1 MNDHLA
7 FNTEKL
13 QEVEENLKEY
23 YQEYRE
29 SVHFLNTEI
38 QRLAMIWG
46 MTNASL
52 YNEFKG
58 KFDEKKEKLNT
69 VENMM
74 KELIDTLE
82 AKKLGLEE
90 ASLQSEN
97 NFE

>member
-29 SVHFLNTEI
+29 SVLFLNTEI